1 MFLFH
6 IFLQLANAIRKDLFS
21 INAILKLDNVN
32 VHKECK
38 ARDVTNVSMA
48 IGISILVLAVIKSVP
63 VIQWAHMMT
72 TATM

>member
-6 IFLQLANAIRKDLFS
+6 IFLQLANAIRKELFS
-21 INAILKLDNVN
+21 SSAILKLDNVN

-48 IGISILVLAVIKSVP
+48 IGTSIPVLAVIKSVP
-63 VIQWAHMMT
+63 VVQWAHMMT